1 MRSWSTHRQPI
12 RVEASSY
19 FSLTFLGVFRVIYH
33 VNFSYFCLRMNLDLF
48 GRVWGTIGLI
58 LVEFQHWRP
67 ETKPIGRGIPAER
80 SAHHMRARQSI
91 SRSIAPFCRT
101 IARGRANTGKHS
113 ADRSPHRADRS
124 PVQPV
129 DRPPYPIDRAPA
141 RKLSSFLI
149 LRVLVFIF
157 GIFECN

>member
-12 RVEASSY
+12 RVEDSSY

-67 ETKPIGRGIPAER
+67 ETKPIDRGIPAER
-80 SAHHMRARQSI
+80 SAQHTRIQQSQC
-91 SRSIAPFCRT
+91 RSVAPFSRT
-101 IARGRANTGKHS
+101 IACKISLSANRSRLKFVRSPKS
-113 ADRSPHRADRS
+113 ADRSHNRADRS
-124 PVQPV
+124 PYRPV
-129 DRPPYPIDRAPA
+129 RACLLPIDCPT
-141 RKLSSFLI
+141 
-149 LRVLVFIF
+149 
-157 GIFECN
+157 

>member
-12 RVEASSY
+12 RVEDSSY

-80 SAHHMRARQSI
+80 SAHQTRNQRSI
-91 SRSIAPFCRT
+91 CRSIAHGCRTIATSASRSPHYCRSIATSADRSPIPSRSIAP
-101 IARGRANTGKHS
+101 
-113 ADRSPHRADRS
+113 
-124 PVQPV
+124 Q
-129 DRPPYPIDRAPA
+129 
-141 RKLSSFLI
+141 SSFSSELI
-149 LRVLVFIF
+149 
-157 GIFECN
+157 

>member
-80 SAHHMRARQSI
+80 SAHQTRNQRSI
-91 SRSIAPFCRT
+91 CRSIAHGCRA
-101 IARGRANTGKHS
+101 IATSAGRSPTTADRS
-113 ADRSPHRADRS
+113 PQARVDRPSPADRSPHS
-124 PVQPV
+124 PVF
-129 DRPPYPIDRAPA
+129 RP
-141 RKLSSFLI
+141 S
-149 LRVLVFIF
+149 
-157 GIFECN
+157 

>member
-101 IARGRANTGKHS
+101 IARGRANKGKHS

-129 DRPPYPIDRAPA
+129 DRPP
-141 RKLSSFLI
+141 
-149 LRVLVFIF
+149 
-157 GIFECN
+157 

>member
-58 LVEFQHWRP
+58 LVEFQHWTP
-67 ETKPIGRGIPAER
+67 EPL
-80 SAHHMRARQSI
+80 
-91 SRSIAPFCRT
+91 
-101 IARGRANTGKHS
+101 
-113 ADRSPHRADRS
+113 
-124 PVQPV
+124 
-129 DRPPYPIDRAPA
+129 PIDRGSPA
-141 RKLSSFLI
+141 KRSCYASRIK
-149 LRVLVFIF
+149 
-157 GIFECN
+157 